1 MQLDPTFIETN
12 ADIAPCLSVVAPA
25 FNEAATVAQT
35 VRRVLEQKPLQEVIV
50 VDDASTDKTW
60 EGLQQFAA
68 LAPRVKLLRREKN
81 QGKGAALRTG
91 FRETTPPVVIVPD
104 ADLEYAPREYYLLL
118 RPILAGQA
126 DVVYGTRFGGSSA
139 HRVLYYWHSVGN
151 RLLTTLSNMTTNLNL
166 TDMET
171 GYKAFKREVIQRI
184 QIEES
189 RFGFEPEITAKV
201 ARLKVP
207 VYEVAI
213 SYYGRTDEEG
223 KESAGVTA
231 STPCVASSN
240 TFFFQSEPPRYPHKS
255 RTGWIGIFREFM
267 NTTTTTPV
275 VGMPARC
282 RWHATTPDVTL
293 QEIRPF
299 ARFWLRVAGGEH
311 VLHAGLDPAGAA
323 LPEQG
328 RVWFVGADRDNH
340 GLRPAGR
347 SGHERLDR
355 AHPH

>member
-1 MQLDPTFIETN
+1 
-12 ADIAPCLSVVAPA
+12 
-25 FNEAATVAQT
+25 
-35 VRRVLEQKPLQEVIV
+35 
-50 VDDASTDKTW
+50 
-60 EGLQQFAA
+60 
-68 LAPRVKLLRREKN
+68 
-81 QGKGAALRTG
+81 
-91 FRETTPPVVIVPD
+91 
-104 ADLEYAPREYYLLL
+104 
-118 RPILAGQA
+118 
-126 DVVYGTRFGGSSA
+126 
-139 HRVLYYWHSVGN
+139 VLYYWHSVGN

-223 KESAGVTA
+223 KKSAGVTA
-231 STPCVASSN
+231 SAPCVASSN
-240 TFFFQSEPPRYPHKS
+240 TIFFQSEPPRYPHKS

-282 RWHATTPDVTL
+282 RWHATN
-293 QEIRPF
+293 
-299 ARFWLRVAGGEH
+299 A
-311 VLHAGLDPAGAA
+311 
-323 LPEQG
+323 
-328 RVWFVGADRDNH
+328 
-340 GLRPAGR
+340 
-347 SGHERLDR
+347 
-355 AHPH
+355 